1 MDSQFQSL
9 KEEMHEMRKNYNNH
23 EGDNASKN
31 DDTLMCEHHE
41 ANHILSGSVEKKA
54 SEPIGV
60 TLVLVTK
67 SVGSL
72 NDATVY
78 ADVSTEASNTNG
90 LIINIVNS
98 ETTSLNQNGGDQ
110 ANLWKIKVNVPNGV
124 HYDVWFPLASVH
136 DVTDQMK
143 NSLYSNS
150 FEALNNEN
158 MIIEEVATGS
168 KATPSGT
175 QEEGQSFTP
184 VVDKIMMCRCECTRS
199 DKSFGRSRVSITKSE
214 K

>member
-1 MDSQFQSL
+1 MEFP
-9 KEEMHEMRKNYNNH
+9 
-23 EGDNASKN
+23 
-31 DDTLMCEHHE
+31 TLE
-41 ANHILSGSVEKKA
+41 ISVQKKA

-78 ADVSTEASNTNG
+78 ADVSTKASNTNG

-143 NSLYSNS
+143 NSLYRYFAFGRHLEELHVTWDHLEKKQTRLRTYTNISQDYVLSTWRWRHS
-150 FEALNNEN
+150 FY
-158 MIIEEVATGS
+158 V
-168 KATPSGT
+168 TPS
-175 QEEGQSFTP
+175 QRIPRRRHIFHDDIRDHDPAYYLEYSL
-184 VVDKIMMCRCECTRS
+184 S
-199 DKSFGRSRVSITKSE
+199 
-214 K
+214 